1 MKLLPEKRRSVS
13 QNDPSLD
20 QSSEQFDSCGIGKGN
35 SSKIQNQRMPVLQVR
50 SAGRAELLH
59 PWPNDAPFQ
68 DQYNVFGVILFS
80 YRNSQHSV
88 HSLPMV
94 SVKAPEVPN
103 SEQSADPHQLIEMA
117 SAYVIKGALVSPS
130 PTAGGDRDPISPHGG
145 SWAHR
150 ISWRDAECRAS
161 SSGC

>member
-1 MKLLPEKRRSVS
+1 
-13 QNDPSLD
+13 
-20 QSSEQFDSCGIGKGN
+20 
-35 SSKIQNQRMPVLQVR
+35 
-50 SAGRAELLH
+50 
-59 PWPNDAPFQ
+59 
-68 DQYNVFGVILFS
+68 
-80 YRNSQHSV
+80 
-88 HSLPMV
+88 MV

-161 SSGC
+161 SSGCWACWDSCREGLRRIHGAVLLDSTKSRAGV